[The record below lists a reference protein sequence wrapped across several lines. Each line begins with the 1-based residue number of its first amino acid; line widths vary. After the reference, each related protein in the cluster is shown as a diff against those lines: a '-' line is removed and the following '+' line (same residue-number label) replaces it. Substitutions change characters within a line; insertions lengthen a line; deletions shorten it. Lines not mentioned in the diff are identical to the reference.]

1 MAAVIATRSPPGN
14 FVSVTLARLLRAC
27 ELLAAGQARLGGE
40 RREVVEEAQLSCHEV
55 GAPSFTEA
63 RDGVGESVGI
73 DVAAGAEPHLFLLAQ
88 ALRQLIQA
96 AEGEQLRVPVRDAA
110 RRVDGQA
117 LLLFAVAAGFIIVLE
132 AKAERIEL
140 LVAAGAYGARR
151 HVLFLVALARGFDA
165 GGCVDERG
173 HTCRNLRALPAQETL

>member
-1 MAAVIATRSPPGN
+1 MVAVIARRSPPGS
-14 FVSVTLARLLRAC
+14 FVSTTRTCA
-27 ELLAAGQARLGGE
+27 LLAAGEARLRGE
-40 RREVVEEAQLSCHEV
+40 RGEVIEGAQLSCHEV

-117 LLLFAVAAGFIIVLE
+117 LFLFAVAAGFIIVLE

-140 LVAAGAYGARR
+140 LVAPGALRAGR

-165 GGCVDERG
+165 GGGVDQRR
-173 HTCRNLRALPAQETL
+173 HACRNLRALSAQ